1 LLVPIS
7 ARDRYAF
14 GFGCTGGHVLGL
26 DELFERQSAAL
37 KQCFENMIAAWERS
51 VRQLG
56 DGADIA
62 KRSGSP
68 DLERRLRYR
77 IGVLQAR
84 ILLLRETFLKPE
96 SPA

>member
-1 LLVPIS
+1 VPVS

-14 GFGCTGGHVLGL
+14 GFGCTAGHVLGL
-26 DELFERQSAAL
+26 DELFERQSGPL
-37 KQCFENMIAAWERS
+37 KRVFESMIAAWERS

-56 DGADIA
+56 DGADVA

-84 ILLLRETFLKPE
+84 ILLLRETFLKQAP
-96 SPA
+96 PA